1 MIFVFPFQTQG
12 LHRNTPFSNSYRA
25 VGNAK
30 VLTLRYDD
38 WYYLLQHFPESKLD
52 IYPDKGDDDKD
63 LEKERKHVQIRSS
76 PNLRQSELPE
86 SLKKDKEEDQKV
98 VSDNDTDN
106 EVIFLKVPKSSSII
120 EDSKE
125 FIADHQSLKNNLAEP
140 EKRDDIAESLSHVII
155 PQIARPFTSLETIT
169 IQSVDKNIS
178 DAETKTSIL
187 DIENSP
193 KKSPKLPVGL
203 ILKDAD
209 TSIVVDSNLW
219 PMDYR
224 RESNESS
231 IEYYVSD
238 VNLHEEDTTSPM
250 QSTSHAA
257 RKSTI
262 YGLDRKFKD
271 ESLVGEN
278 VVGKNVTVP
287 KYFTPLII
295 NATKSDSDLDLREHE
310 KELKKKV
317 EEEDCEVLKKE
328 ENVDYLLSRIES
340 KELHEKRELE
350 ESKSRSDDS
359 KRISIS
365 RSMEKPKD
373 VKKIENEDWE
383 QQNQGPSSDLQARN
397 QINKTQTKSALKK
410 RDTEIIQLEPKRKS
424 LSTNLIN
431 AAKKLL
437 AKDRLSSLRDS
448 DTLMLEQ
455 EDKLTSPLLN
465 NRKSHSE
472 VPFNRKRSETI
483 DEIPKA
489 SELPELRYKTYD
501 SQRTRKSTLAFNE
514 DITTF
519 EVPDDVVSIYSEK
532 NLVSDQDAEKASM
545 LTYAD
550 DIAMKKLGTKSDEE
564 DEEKDKA

>member
-38 WYYLLQHFPESKLD
+38 WYYLLQHFAESKVN
-52 IYPDKGDDDKD
+52 IYLGKGDDEKD

-86 SLKKDKEEDQKV
+86 SLKKDKERDQKV

-106 EVIFLKVPKSSSII
+106 KVIFLKVPKSSSII
-120 EDSKE
+120 EDSEE
-125 FIADHQSLKNNLAEP
+125 FIADHQSLKDNLAEP
-140 EKRDDIAESLSHVII
+140 ENRDDIAKL
-155 PQIARPFTSLETIT
+155 PQIARPFTSLGTIT
-169 IQSVDKNIS
+169 IQSVDKNMS
-178 DAETKTSIL
+178 DAETKTSLL

-193 KKSPKLPVGL
+193 KKSPKPPVGP
-203 ILKDAD
+203 ILQDED
-209 TSIVVDSNLW
+209 TSIVIDSNLW
-219 PMDYR
+219 PMDNR

-238 VNLHEEDTTSPM
+238 VNLHEEDATSPM

-262 YGLDRKFKD
+262 YGLDRKFKV

-278 VVGKNVTVP
+278 VDDKNVTVP

-295 NATKSDSDLDLREHE
+295 NAPESDSDLDLREHE

-317 EEEDCEVLKKE
+317 EEEDREVLKKD
-328 ENVDYLLSRIES
+328 ENVDYSLSRIES
-340 KELHEKRELE
+340 KELHEQRELE

-359 KRISIS
+359 KRTSVSQSI
-365 RSMEKPKD
+365 EKPKD
-373 VKKIENEDWE
+373 VKEIENEDWK
-383 QQNQGPSSDLQARN
+383 QQNQGPISDLQARN

-437 AKDRLSSLRDS
+437 AKDRLSSQRDS

-455 EDKLTSPLLN
+455 EEEL
-465 NRKSHSE
+465 SHSE
-472 VPFNRKRSETI
+472 VPFNRQRSETI

-501 SQRTRKSTLAFNE
+501 SQRTRKSTLAFKE

-550 DIAMKKLGTKSDEE
+550 DIEMKKLGTQSDEE